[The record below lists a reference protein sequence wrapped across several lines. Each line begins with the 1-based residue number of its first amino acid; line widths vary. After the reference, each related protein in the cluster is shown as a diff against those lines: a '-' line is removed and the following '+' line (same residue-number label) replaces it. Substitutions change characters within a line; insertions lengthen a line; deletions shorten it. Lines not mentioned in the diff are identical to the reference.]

1 MTQSNHPITPPADPA
16 AADLVGKALDG
27 GVVINAIESMTGAES
42 IAPDHS
48 GRGRPAVQGTQY
60 VPAVPH
66 TPGDLQRE
74 VENLLYVQAGLLD
87 AKCWQPWID
96 LFTPD
101 GVYWM
106 PIAQE
111 QSDWVGQ
118 PSIFAE
124 DKLIMEI
131 RMGRLNH
138 PNAWSQAPMWGT
150 SHLVGNV
157 VIESST
163 ESTVQ
168 VCSRFQ
174 MMELRRDSVRHFG
187 GTYRHT
193 LVRTPQGSAHP
204 AAAGRS
210 DERAGRLRLR
220 ASGLGVSAS
229 VSSQRTVSL
238 T

>member
-1 MTQSNHPITPPADPA
+1 MSQVNPPGSAHA
-16 AADLVGKALDG
+16 GSRGADLVGKALDG

-42 IAPDHS
+42 IAPDHT
-48 GRGRPAVQGTQY
+48 GRGRAAVQGTQY

-87 AKCWQPWID
+87 AKCWQQWID
-96 LFTPD
+96 LFTSD

-111 QSDWVGQ
+111 QTDWVGQ
-118 PSIFAE
+118 PSIFSE
-124 DKLIMEI
+124 DRLVMEI

-157 VIESST
+157 VIESS
-163 ESTVQ
+163 SADTVQ

-193 LVRTPQGSAHP
+193 LVRTPQGL
-204 AAAGRS
+204 RI
-210 DERAGRLRLR
+210 RL
-220 ASGLGVSAS
+220 
-229 VSSQRTVSL
+229 QRVDMMNGQAVYDYVL
-238 T
+238 QAWV